1 MSKRLKMFILVVC
14 TAAAVLFALFA
25 YFGTKGP
32 AVLASKLPLPSGSDP
47 YVVFETAENYYP
59 VSLSALLTEGPY
71 AVFREGSAGNQILSV
86 AKTAKECAV
95 LVEDGNEGVID
106 IYAVMRLLP
115 EDISSLSKGVLPKS
129 WKMVLRNADIKKNSE
144 NDSWEIKTT
153 EADTPLYY
161 ATERDIAIIAHD
173 SSSFLKMLN
182 ISSGSAKSIPKNY
195 WEKEKSWPAHI
206 EISEGGLMFADDE
219 TKPPLILKAA
229 WRSQEPD
236 KKTGKAGEA
245 VWKIEGLDKRIS
257 PLFLNALKSKTWD
270 TSNCIIPKPLLLSAG
285 MNLPELKGGP
295 EEWPFPL
302 ETIGELGESMGL
314 SEKQIKKILSG
325 ETIFSVG
332 GYNKLLW
339 FTLPGIMAEFTGDK
353 ELMRELVDAFWARLF
368 FGAEPKPLEGFD
380 FGGTTNVPFSVVG
393 AGRGNLAVLGLL
405 SPESIRGSERLES
418 FMENNKKA
426 IGWIVADLPK
436 IGAALS
442 DMTKINIFMN
452 DSAINDEQYY
462 EGDTDDLFQ
471 QDSSFSPFDQGIS
484 DSFGNVLKRMGKTL
498 IVWETAESGSVNWY
512 KNSK

>member
-1 MSKRLKMFILVVC
+1 MVH
-14 TAAAVLFALFA
+14 
-25 YFGTKGP
+25 
-32 AVLASKLPLPSGSDP
+32 
-47 YVVFETAENYYP
+47 
-59 VSLSALLTEGPY
+59 
-71 AVFREGSAGNQILSV
+71 
-86 AKTAKECAV
+86 
-95 LVEDGNEGVID
+95 
-106 IYAVMRLLP
+106 
-115 EDISSLSKGVLPKS
+115 SS
-129 WKMVLRNADIKKNSE
+129 
-144 NDSWEIKTT
+144 
-153 EADTPLYY
+153 
-161 ATERDIAIIAHD
+161 
-173 SSSFLKMLN
+173 
-182 ISSGSAKSIPKNY
+182 
-195 WEKEKSWPAHI
+195 
-206 EISEGGLMFADDE
+206 
-219 TKPPLILKAA
+219 
-229 WRSQEPD
+229 
-236 KKTGKAGEA
+236 
-245 VWKIEGLDKRIS
+245 
-257 PLFLNALKSKTWD
+257 
-270 TSNCIIPKPLLLSAG
+270 
-285 MNLPELKGGP
+285 
-295 EEWPFPL
+295 
-302 ETIGELGESMGL
+302 
-314 SEKQIKKILSG
+314 
-325 ETIFSVG
+325 
-332 GYNKLLW
+332 
-339 FTLPGIMAEFTGDK
+339 GIMAEFTGDK